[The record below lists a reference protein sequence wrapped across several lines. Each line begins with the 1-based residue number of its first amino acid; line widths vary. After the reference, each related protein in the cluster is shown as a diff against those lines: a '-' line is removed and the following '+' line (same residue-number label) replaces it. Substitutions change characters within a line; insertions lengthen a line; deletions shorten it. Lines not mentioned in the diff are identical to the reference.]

1 MRSKNEITVIQFHFL
16 ARKHI
21 ITAKTAKCPHL
32 SVHLMK
38 IHQSIHELY
47 EMYSEEKIPTLY
59 SECKVYVYVI
69 DAHITEPSTL

>member
-1 MRSKNEITVIQFHFL
+1 
-16 ARKHI
+16 
-21 ITAKTAKCPHL
+21 
-32 SVHLMK
+32 MK
-38 IHQSIHELY
+38 IHPSIHELY